1 MKIPF
6 ESLSSI
12 KRQIRNYVVDS
23 ESHQTAVAQVK
34 ITTARELSDSEYQ
47 KIASDLGNKF
57 GRQVFV
63 EKAVDPEIIGG
74 MIVQYDDNIIDGSV
88 RRQLAKFKDVMAGV
102 DIKKIGVTDAV

>member
-1 MKIPF
+1 MKITS
-6 ESLSSI
+6 ESLASI
-12 KRQIRNYVVDS
+12 KRQIRNYAIDS
-23 ESHQTAVAQVK
+23 ESHQSAIAQVK

-47 KIASDLGNKF
+47 KVASDLSSKF

-63 EKAVDPEIIGG
+63 EKVVDPEIIGG

-88 RRQLAKFKDVMAGV
+88 RRQLSKYKDVMAGV